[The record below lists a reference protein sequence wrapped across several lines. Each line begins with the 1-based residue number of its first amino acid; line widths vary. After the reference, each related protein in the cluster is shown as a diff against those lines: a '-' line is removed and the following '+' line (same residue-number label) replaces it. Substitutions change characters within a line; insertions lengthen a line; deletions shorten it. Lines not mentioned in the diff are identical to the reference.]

1 MHFKQKIIIALL
13 GVTLAGPYAI
23 SPTTHTYAATFT
35 QSESAKIKSIQKQY
49 TNLPKTIFDQNNIY
63 ATAPHLTSPFSA
75 GTLNDSYV
83 SDQLAYINFYRSLFN
98 LPSITSNTTDN
109 DNAQLTASVM
119 AAINADP
126 FKNQHGLPNEKRPKY
141 ISKANWSIAKNV
153 SASSN
158 LNFNVSDQSAGDV
171 ITDLLT
177 DSYNLDGSDT
187 GHRAWILSSRLTTTG
202 IGAAYGSNGYRYS
215 VQQVAYASDSFN
227 TASTSTVSYP
237 SSGIFPI
244 ELLTGKNI
252 AWSLY
257 LSDQTVL
264 GKPKITITDLDT
276 GQTVKATKV
285 KNYSNLGYGNF
296 ATVLTYF
303 PGNLKLTSGHSYAVK
318 IKGVYN
324 YTFKLFNL
332 NKENESV
339 SEAPTSSTSSNKS
352 PSSEDYDYNVTVP
365 KISSNND
372 SSSAS
377 SSLNIDSSA
386 ISGSD
391 DSASNSSGTI
401 TFNIPTQTE
410 SNTNTNNATNSDTTS
425 IEDVIDIR
433 PDLLLKGEKLR
444 DTLSSNRQLNTN
456 LFGRSYQ
463 DGKSFYNLGSNQW
476 FKTFY
481 ITSNPQLKAGLI
493 NITQST
499 IDKNVYSSPYDDL
512 RKPSITHLTPGK
524 SYPYGQTITIGN
536 TVWYYLGPH
545 QWIRQPLGQTNN
557 LI

>member
-1 MHFKQKIIIALL
+1 MRFKQKIIIALL
-13 GVTLAGPYAI
+13 GVTLAGPYAA
-23 SPTTHTYAATFT
+23 TTATHAYAATFT
-35 QSESAKIKSIQKQY
+35 QTENTKIKNIQKQY
-49 TNLPKTIFDQNNIY
+49 ANLPKTVFAQNNIY
-63 ATAPHLTSPFSA
+63 SKAPHLTAPFSA
-75 GTLNDSYV
+75 GALNDSYV

-98 LPSITSNTTDN
+98 LPAITSNTTDN
-109 DNAQLTASVM
+109 DNAQITASVM

-126 FKNQHGLPNEKRPKY
+126 FKNQHGLPNDKRPKY
-141 ISKANWSIAKNV
+141 INKINWSIAKNV

-187 GHRAWILSSRLTTTG
+187 GHRAWLLSSRLTTTG

-227 TASTSTVSYP
+227 TASTPIVAYP
-237 SSGIFPI
+237 TSGIFPI
-244 ELLTGKNI
+244 ELLQGKNI

-257 LSDQTVL
+257 LSDQTIL

-285 KNYSNLGYGNF
+285 KNYSSRGYGNF

-303 PGNLKLTSGHSYAVK
+303 PGKLKLVSGHSYSVK

-324 YTFKLFNL
+324 YTFKLYDL
-332 NKENESV
+332 DKSDDEV
-339 SEAPTSSTSSNKS
+339 SEAPTTENQSNKAPNS
-352 PSSEDYDYNVTVP
+352 VDYNVTVP
-365 KISSNND
+365 KISANSDD
-372 SSSAS
+372 SSTS
-377 SSLNIDSSA
+377 SSLNIDSST
-386 ISGSD
+386 SS
-391 DSASNSSGTI
+391 SNSTTNSSGAI
-401 TFNIPTQTE
+401 DFNIPTQTE
-410 SNTNTNNATNSDTTS
+410 TSDNTTNNSINSS
-425 IEDVIDIR
+425 IEDIVDIR

-444 DTLSSNRQLNTN
+444 DKLSTNRQLNTS

-463 DGKSFYNLGSNQW
+463 DGKTYYNLGSNQW
-476 FKTFY
+476 FKNFY
-481 ITSNPQLKAGLI
+481 ITSNPQLNAGLI
-493 NITQST
+493 NVTQST
-499 IDKNVYSSPYDDL
+499 IDRNVYSSPYADL
-512 RKPSITHLTPGK
+512 QKASITQLATGK

-557 LI
+557 LV

>member
-1 MHFKQKIIIALL
+1 MRFKQQFIIALL
-13 GVTLAGPYAI
+13 SVILVGPYA
-23 SPTTHTYAATFT
+23 TTNATHAYASTFT
-35 QSESAKIKSIQKQY
+35 QTEETRIKNIQEQY
-49 TNLPKTIFDQNNIY
+49 NSLPKTIFAQNNIY
-63 ATAPHLTSPFSA
+63 SKAPHLTSPFSSGA
-75 GTLNDSYV
+75 LNNSYV

-98 LPSITSNTTDN
+98 LPTITSNTTDN
-109 DNAQLTASVM
+109 ENAQITASVM

-126 FKNQHGLPNEKRPKY
+126 FKNQHGLPNDKRPKY
-141 ISKANWSIAKNV
+141 ISKTNWSIAKIV

-187 GHRAWILSSRLTTTG
+187 GHRAWLLSSRLTTTG

-227 TASTSTVSYP
+227 TASIPTVAYP
-237 SSGIFPI
+237 TSGIFPI
-244 ELLTGKNI
+244 ELLQGKNI

-257 LSDQTVL
+257 LSDQTIL

-303 PGNLKLTSGHSYAVK
+303 PGKLKLVSGHSYSVK
-318 IKGVYN
+318 IKGIYN
-324 YTFKLFNL
+324 YTFKLYNL
-332 NKENESV
+332 DKSNEAV
-339 SEAPTSSTSSNKS
+339 SEAPTTENKSNKAPNS
-352 PSSEDYDYNVTVP
+352 VNYNVTVP
-365 KISSNND
+365 KISANSDN
-372 SSSAS
+372 SSSTS
-377 SSLNIDSSA
+377 SSLNIDNSFN
-386 ISGSD
+386 D
-391 DSASNSSGTI
+391 SNSTPNSNSTI
-401 TFNIPTQTE
+401 DFNIPTQTE
-410 SNTNTNNATNSDTTS
+410 TNTNTTNSINTV
-425 IEDVIDIR
+425 INDVVDIR
-433 PDLLLKGEKLR
+433 PDLLLKGEELR
-444 DTLSSNRQLNTN
+444 DKLSTTRKLNTS

-463 DGKSFYNLGSNQW
+463 DGKTYYNLGPNQW
-476 FKTFY
+476 FKNFY
-481 ITSNPQLKAGLI
+481 ITSNPQLNAGLI
-493 NITQST
+493 NVTQST
-499 IDKNVYSSPYDDL
+499 IDRNVYSSPYADL
-512 RKPSITHLTPGK
+512 QKASITRLTSGK

-536 TVWYYLGPH
+536 TVWYYIGPH